1 MLLEPAAEFEI
12 AFSLLQRLGE
22 LRITG
27 VGRPRP
33 ISHQHC
39 FGLPAIHGVLLSSFW
54 PEAFRRSKS
63 AAIAR
68 SPARCA
74 ISLCQAALSKCPRF
88 PYKSAVPD
96 RKARA
101 APEKSPPVAR
111 ATATPS
117 SSPIRS
123 RWRAGRWAGPDPP
136 RSTHSVETGFVFV
149 SSPGTHDT
157 KS

>member
-1 MLLEPAAEFEI
+1 MLFGPATELAI

-22 LRITG
+22 LRMT
-27 VGRPRP
+27 VVSRPRP
-33 ISHQHC
+33 ITHQNF
-39 FGLPAIHGVLLSSFW
+39 FGLPAIHGVLFSSFW
-54 PEAFRRSKS
+54 PATFRRSKS
-63 AAIAR
+63 AAIER

-74 ISLCQAALSKCPRF
+74 ISLCQAELPKYPRF
-88 PYKSAVPD
+88 PYRSAVPD
-96 RKARA
+96 RKEPA

>member
-1 MLLEPAAEFEI
+1 MPIEPATEFAI
-12 AFSLLQRLGE
+12 AFSLLQRLGD
-22 LRITG
+22 LWITV

-33 ISHQHC
+33 ITHQNLL
-39 FGLPAIHGVLLSSFW
+39 GLPAIHGVLFSSFW
-54 PEAFRRSKS
+54 PVIFRRSKS

-74 ISLCQAALSKCPRF
+74 ISLCRAELPKCPRF
-88 PYKSAVPD
+88 PYRSAVPD
-96 RKARA
+96 RKAPA

-117 SSPIRS
+117 SSPIRL

-136 RSTHSVETGFVFV
+136 RSTHSVESGLVFV